1 MNEVK
6 LDIAANR
13 KAMKYSRVIL
23 LRRVLWGLVYP
34 LFRFSPR
41 ICFGWRRIL
50 LRAFGAGIDEQVN
63 IYNSVEIFMPWN
75 LEVGAWS
82 SIGERAYI
90 YNPGKITIGTK
101 STISQRAHLCAAS
114 HDYRKSDLPILIQPI
129 TVGDQVW
136 ICADAFVG
144 PNVTIG
150 DGAIVGAR
158 GAAFSN
164 VKPWDIVAGNP
175 ARVVGKRVLEDPK

>member
-1 MNEVK
+1 MNEAM

-13 KAMKYSRVIL
+13 KATNYSRAVM
-23 LRRVLWGLVYP
+23 LRRVLWGLVLP
-34 LFRFSPR
+34 LFRLSPR
-41 ICFGWRRIL
+41 ICFGWRRML
-50 LRAFGAGIDEQVN
+50 LRAFGARVGRNVN
-63 IYNSVEIFMPWN
+63 IYNTAVIYMPWN
-75 LEVGAWS
+75 LEIGEWS
-82 SIGERAYI
+82 SIGEHAFI
-90 YNPGKITIGTK
+90 YNPGKITIGSK

-114 HDYRKSDLPILIQPI
+114 HDYRKADLPMLTLPI
-129 TVGDQVW
+129 TVGNQVW

-164 VKPWDIVAGNP
+164 VKPWVIVAGNP
-175 ARVVGKRVLEDPK
+175 ARVVGKRELVG